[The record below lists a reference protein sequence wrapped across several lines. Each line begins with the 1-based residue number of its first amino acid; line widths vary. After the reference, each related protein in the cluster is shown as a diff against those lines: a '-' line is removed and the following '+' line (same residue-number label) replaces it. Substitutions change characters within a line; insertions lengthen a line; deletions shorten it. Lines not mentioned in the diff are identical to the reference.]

1 MNQSLEVL
9 DDDSSSGSGW
19 QRNWL
24 IYSFIGFNF
33 NNTSEQNIS
42 ECYYPIMKQYVFPK
56 GVLMD
61 TRLKY
66 RQVIIQS
73 RKMSLVLRQI
83 KSIIF
88 H

>member
-19 QRNWL
+19 QRSWL
-24 IYSFIGFNF
+24 IDSFIGFNF
-33 NNTSEQNIS
+33 NDTRGQNIS
-42 ECYYPIMKQYVFPK
+42 DCYYPIMKQNVFPK
-56 GVLMD
+56 SFLMD

-66 RQVIIQS
+66 RKVIIQS
-73 RKMSLVLRQI
+73 RKLSRVLRQI

>member
-19 QRNWL
+19 QRSWL
-24 IYSFIGFNF
+24 IHSFIGFNV
-33 NNTSEQNIS
+33 NDTRGQNIS
-42 ECYYPIMKQYVFPK
+42 DCYYPIMKQYVFPK
-56 GVLMD
+56 SVLMD

-66 RQVIIQS
+66 REVIIQS
-73 RKMSLVLRQI
+73 RKLSRVLRQI

>member
-19 QRNWL
+19 QRSWL
-24 IYSFIGFNF
+24 IHSFTGFNF
-33 NNTSEQNIS
+33 NNTSGQNIYD
-42 ECYYPIMKQYVFPK
+42 CYYPIMKQYVFPK
-56 GVLMD
+56 SVLMD

-66 RQVIIQS
+66 REVIIQS
-73 RKMSLVLRQI
+73 RKLSRVLRQI

>member
-19 QRNWL
+19 QRSVL
-24 IYSFIGFNF
+24 IHSFIGFNF

-42 ECYYPIMKQYVFPK
+42 DCYYPIMKQYVFPK
-56 GVLMD
+56 SLLVD
-61 TRLKY
+61 TRLKC
-66 RQVIIQS
+66 REVIIQS
-73 RKMSLVLRQI
+73 RKMSPVLRQV